1 MELVIHK
8 EVVATINYIEARIS
22 NGSATEAEEE
32 AYFELS
38 GKLNAILEH
47 GDIHLT
53 EEETSNGD
61 YKVLHPLANSFSF
74 EDGRCYISKIRQYE
88 D

>member
-1 MELVIHK
+1 MEVVIHK
-8 EVVATINYIEARIS
+8 EVVATMNDIESRLG
-22 NGSATEAEEE
+22 NGTATSAEEE

-53 EEETSNGD
+53 KEETDNGD